1 MMLSVLRKTAL
12 GGIEALIDT
21 ALAHDPAS
29 ASALALLEGQVLFI
43 ESTLPPINIA
53 LEPNAGGVKLHDQ
66 WEGEA
71 SVTITGSLVA
81 MAGVAINAKESVSFS
96 GTGITVSGNLDT
108 LNQLNKIM
116 GNLDIDWEAAL
127 AEIVGDI
134 PAHLLA
140 KSIRNSAVF
149 RADTVRRATTGMV
162 EVAQEEFNLTPSTN
176 EFETSAP
183 EIRKLSSDVD
193 RVAARLK
200 RLQQKLQQHHQGPLN
215 S

>member
-1 MMLSVLRKTAL
+1 MMFSALRKTAL
-12 GGIEALIDT
+12 GGAEALIDT

-29 ASALALLEGQVLFI
+29 ASALAQLEGQVLLI
-43 ESTLPPINIA
+43 ESTLPPITIA
-53 LEPNAGGVKLHDQ
+53 LEPISTGVKLHDQ
-66 WEGEA
+66 WAGEA
-71 SVTITGSLVA
+71 SVTVKGSLVA
-81 MAGVAINAKESVSFS
+81 MAGVALNAQESVSFS

-116 GNLDIDWEAAL
+116 SNLDIDWEAAL

-140 KSIRNSAVF
+140 KSIRHSAVF
-149 RADTVRRATTGMV
+149 RKDTIRRATTGMV
-162 EVAQEEFNLTPSTN
+162 EVAQEEFNLTPSKNQFDT
-176 EFETSAP
+176 TAP

-200 RLQQKLQQHHQGPLN
+200 RLQQKLQQYDQGPLN

>member
-1 MMLSVLRKTAL
+1 MLSVLRKTAL

-66 WEGEA
+66 WDSEA

-162 EVAQEEFNLTPSTN
+162 EVAQEEFHLTPSKN
-176 EFETSAP
+176 EFESSAP

>member
-1 MMLSVLRKTAL
+1 M
-12 GGIEALIDT
+12 
-21 ALAHDPAS
+21 
-29 ASALALLEGQVLFI
+29 
-43 ESTLPPINIA
+43 
-53 LEPNAGGVKLHDQ
+53 
-66 WEGEA
+66 
-71 SVTITGSLVA
+71 TITGSLVA

-162 EVAQEEFNLTPSTN
+162 EVAQEEFHLTPSKN
-176 EFETSAP
+176 EFESSAP

>member
-1 MMLSVLRKTAL
+1 
-12 GGIEALIDT
+12 
-21 ALAHDPAS
+21 
-29 ASALALLEGQVLFI
+29 
-43 ESTLPPINIA
+43 
-53 LEPNAGGVKLHDQ
+53 
-66 WEGEA
+66 
-71 SVTITGSLVA
+71 
-81 MAGVAINAKESVSFS
+81 
-96 GTGITVSGNLDT
+96 
-108 LNQLNKIM
+108 M

-162 EVAQEEFNLTPSTN
+162 EVAQEEFNLTPSKN